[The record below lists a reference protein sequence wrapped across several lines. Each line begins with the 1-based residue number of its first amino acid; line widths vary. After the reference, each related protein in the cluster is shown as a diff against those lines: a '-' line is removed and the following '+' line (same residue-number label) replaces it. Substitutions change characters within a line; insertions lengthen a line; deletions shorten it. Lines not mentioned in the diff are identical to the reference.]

1 MQKRGILTKLCGYLI
16 ALLLGTGMVLPA
28 ATAEPSSLSDVK
40 DNTAYSE
47 AIYDAV
53 EKGYV
58 RGYQDGSF
66 HPERNVS
73 MQAFLAICC
82 NAYFKSD
89 LEENSKAMPASEAV
103 IETMAQ
109 QNLISRYDATY
120 QSCSWSYVLET
131 VMKIHDLPF
140 FSRTAWGDQGS
151 SAEGITIPEME
162 TYCSAVHYGL
172 LRSLD
177 ISASQMH
184 DCPKRG
190 ELMQL
195 FMNLQDEEALQVRP
209 EIPGDIKI
217 EILDKSVSD
226 SDISTLYE
234 ALCLLPE
241 GVLDKFRT
249 KNWTLCISAE
259 KTINELFIEYRNKAT
274 ATGLA
279 SSSLNK
285 IYVCSEVTGLSKRTV
300 LHEFGHFIHMTSSHG
315 PLPVSIFNEEKDSI
329 GASLRSYAA
338 TNQDEAFADIF
349 ANCCLYRNDNDKI
362 EQIKENIPKSFA
374 YVWETCFKDVK

>member
-1 MQKRGILTKLCGYLI
+1 MQKRGISTRLCGCLI
-16 ALLLGTGMVLPA
+16 ALLLGMGMVLPA
-28 ATAEPSSLSDVK
+28 SAAIPSFFTDVK
-40 DNTAYSE
+40 DDTAYSE

-58 RGYQDGSF
+58 RGYQDGAF
-66 HPERNVS
+66 HPERSVS
-73 MQAFLAICC
+73 MQAFLSICC

-89 LEENSKAMPASEAV
+89 LVENSKTMPVSEAV

-109 QNLISRYDATY
+109 QNLISRYDATH
-120 QSCSWSYVLET
+120 QLCTWSSVLEM
-131 VMKIHDLPF
+131 VMRIHDLPF
-140 FSRTAWGDQGS
+140 FSRAAWCEQGNFV
-151 SAEGITIPEME
+151 EGITIPEMK
-162 TYCSAVHYGL
+162 TYCSATHYGL
-172 LRSLD
+172 LRGLD

-195 FMNLQDEEALQVRP
+195 LLNLQDEEALQVRP
-209 EIPGDIKI
+209 EIPGNIKI
-217 EILDKSVSD
+217 EILDKSVND

-234 ALCLLPE
+234 ALRLLPE
-241 GVLDKFRT
+241 GVLDNFRS

-259 KTINELFIEYRNKAT
+259 KTINELFTEYRNKST
-274 ATGLA
+274 ATGLT

-329 GASLRSYAA
+329 ETSLRSYAA

-349 ANCCLYRNDNDKI
+349 ANCCLYRNDSEKI

-374 YVWETCFKDVK
+374 YVWENCFKGVN